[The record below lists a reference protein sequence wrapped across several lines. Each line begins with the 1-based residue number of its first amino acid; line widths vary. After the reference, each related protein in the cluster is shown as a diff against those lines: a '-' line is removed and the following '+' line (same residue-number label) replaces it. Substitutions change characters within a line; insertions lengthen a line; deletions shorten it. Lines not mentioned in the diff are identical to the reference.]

1 LGVEKLKT
9 LEPYINRIVQGDCRE
24 VMRNFPSESIDMV
37 MFSPPY
43 YGLRNYGEATETVW
57 GGDSNCQHEWSEIV
71 KPKER
76 GSYGESSWHR
86 PGRDVEAKWKPQK
99 SNFCVKCGA
108 WKGQLGLEP
117 DWRMYIA
124 HLVEICR
131 EIKRV
136 LKKTGSM
143 YIVIGDT
150 YAGSHCGRGDKTLF
164 QNFRKLKVAENLYDK
179 PSPQAYVTDYKPKCM
194 MGIPWR
200 LAFALIDDGWILRND
215 IIWHKP
221 NAMPSSVKDRLTQTY
236 EHIFHFVKSRKY
248 YYNLDAIREPHKT
261 VFRPLKTFKEEV
273 ERYVLA
279 YDSKYAKQEYGQP
292 LQGFVRNQSIARRR
306 QLAREIAKELFPNDP
321 KKQQEYINYIHD
333 HNGHPL
339 GKNPGDTFSIPVNS
353 KFFYA
358 DLKTASPVARA
369 LKTLQNG
376 KLTTHVK
383 HEILD
388 VGAYLKKKLKESGYS
403 LDDLA
408 RLTGIKR
415 TTLEHYFRTDSSE
428 KALPSRETWNLLK
441 PILNLGEYDDFIK
454 EEVREALPHSHPL
467 GRNPGDF
474 WSISTKPFKGA
485 HFAVYPLTICVRP
498 ILSSCPPD
506 GVILD
511 PMVGSGTTCL
521 AAEMINRGMWEKLG
535 YEPNEIARGIK
546 WNIKWIGIEL
556 NPEYVEI
563 AWERL
568 KRELNDEG

>member
-321 KKQQEYINYIHD
+321 KKQQEYIA
-333 HNGHPL
+333 
-339 GKNPGDTFSIPVNS
+339 K
-353 KFFYA
+353 
-358 DLKTASPVARA
+358 
-369 LKTLQNG
+369 
-376 KLTTHVK
+376 
-383 HEILD
+383 
-388 VGAYLKKKLKESGYS
+388 
-403 LDDLA
+403 
-408 RLTGIKR
+408 LTGIKR
-415 TTLEHYFRTDSSE
+415 TTLEHYFRTDSSG